1 MMKDEPCIVLIKK
14 LETNIEKRMNNAMKE
29 IDMTIT
35 QVRALSILLEFP
47 DKQAALKLLEKKLM
61 LAQSVTAGIVKRLEQ
76 RGYAE
81 SNGDLEDRRIKVVKI
96 TPLGEQQYQR
106 AQKITTMIQDDFLSG
121 LTDEERQTFY
131 ALLKKLK
138 RSIEQ

>member
-81 SNGDLEDRRIKVVKI
+81 SFGDLEDRRIKVVKI
-96 TPLGEQQYQR
+96 TPLGEQQYRR

-121 LTDEERQTFY
+121 LTDEECQTFY